1 MANQEHLDILKRGE
15 EVWNQWR
22 KEHADIQPNL
32 SRANLRGTIFIGVN
46 LGGTDLR
53 DAILFRA
60 SFLRANLADV
70 TLSGASL
77 YEADLKG
84 ATLSGANLY
93 GADLKGATLSGASLS
108 NGNLADATLSGANL
122 YGADLKGAT
131 LSGASLSNANLSEAK
146 LKEVNFWRA
155 NLSGANLNRANL
167 SGANLSGADLS
178 GANLSGADLSGA
190 NLDKAEVAWTLFTD
204 MDLSKVEGLETVQ
217 HHGPSSIGID
227 TIIRSQGKIPDIFL
241 RNAGIPNSI
250 IEIIPSLVGSLKPID
265 FYSCFIS
272 CSSKDQSFAERL
284 YADLQSKGVRC
295 WFAPEDMKIGD
306 KIRPRSD
313 ESIRVYDKL
322 LLVLSK
328 HSVGSEWVEYEVE
341 TALAKERKGKNTVLL
356 PIRLDNTVMECTTA
370 WAAHIQNTRHIRDFI
385 RWKNHDDYQKA
396 FSRLFRDLKAEAP
409 RRL

>member
-46 LGGTDLR
+46 LGGTD
-53 DAILFRA
+53 
-60 SFLRANLADV
+60 
-70 TLSGASL
+70 
-77 YEADLKG
+77 
-84 ATLSGANLY
+84 
-93 GADLKGATLSGASLS
+93 
-108 NGNLADATLSGANL
+108 
-122 YGADLKGAT
+122 
-131 LSGASLSNANLSEAK
+131 
-146 LKEVNFWRA
+146 
-155 NLSGANLNRANL
+155 
-167 SGANLSGADLS
+167 
-178 GANLSGADLSGA
+178 
-190 NLDKAEVAWTLFTD
+190 
-204 MDLSKVEGLETVQ
+204 
-217 HHGPSSIGID
+217 
-227 TIIRSQGKIPDIFL
+227 L

-295 WFAPEDMKIGD
+295 WFAPKDMKIGD

-396 FSRLFRDLKAEAP
+396 FSRLFRDLKVEAP